1 MSSAVEV
8 EAGKTRTGDNG
19 TVEKFRIAELAT
31 RTGFTT
37 AALRY
42 YEELGLLEPPE
53 RSAGGYRLYS
63 QRDVDRAQFIG
74 RAKRLGLSLDDIHS
88 LVDVWAGGQCSVT
101 RLQLRGLV
109 EAKIVS
115 VRQQLEDCGNFLK
128 QLEAVHERIE
138 NLVESG
144 SSEGGCGCAPE
155 LPPIEALRD

>member
-1 MSSAVEV
+1 MSAMVDVAETADAAQRGV
-8 EAGKTRTGDNG
+8 
-19 TVEKFRIAELAT
+19 VEKFRIAELAA

-53 RSAGGYRLYS
+53 RSPGGYRLYT

-74 RAKRLGLSLDDIHS
+74 RAKRLGLSLEDIHS

-115 VRQQLEDCGNFLK
+115 VRQQLEDTGNFLK

-138 NLVESG
+138 NLVDSG
-144 SSEGGCGCAPE
+144 SEEGGCGCAPE
-155 LPPIEALRD
+155 LPPIEALQS

>member
-1 MSSAVEV
+1 M
-8 EAGKTRTGDNG
+8 
-19 TVEKFRIAELAT
+19 EKFRIAELAA

-53 RSAGGYRLYS
+53 RSSGGYRLYT
-63 QRDVDRAQFIG
+63 QRDVERAQFIG
-74 RAKRLGLSLDDIHS
+74 RAKRLGLSLEDIHS
-88 LVDVWAGGQCSVT
+88 LVDVWAGGVCSVT

-115 VRQQLEDCGNFLK
+115 VRQQLEDSGNFLK
-128 QLEAVHERIE
+128 QLESVHARIE
-138 NLVESG
+138 TLMEEG

-155 LPPIEALRD
+155 LPPVEALRV